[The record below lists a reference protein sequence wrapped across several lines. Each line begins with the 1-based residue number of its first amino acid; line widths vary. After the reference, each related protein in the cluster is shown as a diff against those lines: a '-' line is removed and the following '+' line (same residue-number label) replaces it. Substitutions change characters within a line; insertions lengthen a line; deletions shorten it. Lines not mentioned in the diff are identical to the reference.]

1 MSQILGFIWN
11 TIFLEWWCNVFIKFS
26 VPRFLIILFYF
37 SSKGTIVF
45 WNPRW
50 CLSFHWNFIP
60 PENNLAQ
67 DYTSPSPTEME
78 TFKYLFGG
86 QEMLSL
92 MCPSISYVN
101 LIVNYTMVS
110 YQALL
115 LVASLISSLTFRVLW
130 SVRHR

>member
-1 MSQILGFIWN
+1 MSQILNFVWN
-11 TIFLEWWCNVFIKFS
+11 TIFLEWWCNVFNKFFIA
-26 VPRFLIILFYF
+26 RFLILLFYF
-37 SSKGTIVF
+37 SSKGTIGF
-45 WNPRW
+45 WNPLWR
-50 CLSFHWNFIP
+50 LSFHWNFIT

-86 QEMLSL
+86 QGMLSL
-92 MCPSISYVN
+92 MCPSIYRVN

-115 LVASLISSLTFRVLW
+115 LVAPLISLLTFRVLW